1 MFLNALKYFEAVA
14 RLGSFSGAAQ
24 ELNVTPAAVGQQVR
38 TLEGWLKRPLFI
50 RTKSGS
56 SRLTPTPEAL
66 AVLPELQLGFR
77 HIQHAVTQLSQTNTH
92 KKITVSVS
100 PAFAAKWLLA
110 RIDDFARQCPDIDV
124 RLDTTSRTR
133 DYHADGIDVGV
144 RYGPGKWPQLI
155 ATKLMQEDI
164 FPVCS
169 PKLLPHA
176 CLQINDILNLPLLH
190 DCTMA
195 HRAEFPSWHMWLAH
209 HNIDVSHAQRGLKI
223 NNSAAVVQAAI
234 DGQGVALGRGVLVHD
249 DIQCGR
255 LVRYPSE
262 SYTPGTLGY
271 YVVQPEHIAP
281 SPAVHSFTRWLLQM
295 AITSGG
301 NRLQDP
307 GLNAQ
312 A

>member
-1 MFLNALKYFEAVA
+1 M
-14 RLGSFSGAAQ
+14 
-24 ELNVTPAAVGQQVR
+24 
-38 TLEGWLKRPLFI
+38 
-50 RTKSGS
+50 
-56 SRLTPTPEAL
+56 TPTPQAL

-77 HIQHAVTQLSQTNTH
+77 HIQRALTQLSQTNAH
-92 KKITVSVS
+92 KKIPESVS
-100 PAFAAKWLLA
+100 PACAAKWLLA

-124 RLDTTSRTR
+124 RLDTTSRMLP
-133 DYHADGIDVGV
+133 YHLDGIDVGV

-155 ATKLMQEDI
+155 ATKLMLEDR

-169 PKLLPHA
+169 PRLLPHA
-176 CLQINDILNLPLLH
+176 YLQINDILNLPLLH
-190 DCTMA
+190 DATMP
-195 HRAEFPSWHMWLAH
+195 HRAELPSWHMWLAH
-209 HNIDVSHAQRGLKI
+209 HNIDVSHADRGLKI

-249 DIQCGR
+249 DIQSGR

-262 SYTPGTLGY
+262 PYSPSTLGY

-295 AITSGG
+295 ALTPGG
-301 NRLQDP
+301 NKLQDP